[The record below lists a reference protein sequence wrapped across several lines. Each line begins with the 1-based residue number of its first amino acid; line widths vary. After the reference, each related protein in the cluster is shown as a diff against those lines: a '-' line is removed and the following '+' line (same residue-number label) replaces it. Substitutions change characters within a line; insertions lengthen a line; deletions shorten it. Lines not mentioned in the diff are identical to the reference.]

1 MTMYYI
7 KTATEEFME
16 TEITKDKILYLSRDI
31 KVFKL
36 SNNKIIKTNNFTFYE
51 TVKNVPD
58 GAISGEVLWDYKE
71 KDVTDSIVYE

>member
-7 KTATEEFME
+7 QTANGDFIE
-16 TEITKDKILYLSRDI
+16 TEINKEKLTYLSRDV

-36 SNNKIIKTNNFTFYE
+36 SNNKVIKTNNFTFFDI
-51 TVKNVPD
+51 VKRVPE

-71 KDVTDSIVYE
+71 REVTESIVY

>member
-36 SNNKIIKTNNFTFYE
+36 SNNKIIKTNNFTFYDI
-51 TVKNVPD
+51 VKNLPD

-71 KDVTDSIVYE
+71 KDVTDSIVY

>member
-7 KTATEEFME
+7 QTANGDFIE
-16 TEITKDKILYLSRDI
+16 TEINKEKLAYLSRDV

-36 SNNKIIKTNNFTFYE
+36 SNSKVIKTNNFTFFDI
-51 TVKNVPD
+51 VKRVPE

-71 KDVTDSIVYE
+71 REVTESIVY

>member
-7 KTATEEFME
+7 QTANGDFIE
-16 TEITKDKILYLSRDI
+16 TEINKEKLTYLSRDI

-36 SNNKIIKTNNFTFYE
+36 SNSKVIKTNNFTFFDI
-51 TVKNVPD
+51 VKRVPE

-71 KDVTDSIVYE
+71 RDITEFLVY

>member
-1 MTMYYI
+1 MYYI

>member
-7 KTATEEFME
+7 QTANGEYIE
-16 TEITKDKILYLSRDI
+16 TEISKDKIMHLSRDT

-36 SNNKIIKTNNFTFYE
+36 SNNKVIKTNNFTFFDI
-51 TVKNVPD
+51 VKKMPE

-71 KDVTDSIVYE
+71 KDVTEILVY

>member
-7 KTATEEFME
+7 KTANGEYME
-16 TEITKDKILYLSRDI
+16 TEINKEKLTYLSRDI

-36 SNNKIIKTNNFTFYE
+36 SNNKVIKTNNFTFFDI
-51 TVKNVPD
+51 VKNVPE

-71 KDVTDSIVYE
+71 RDVTEIIVY

>member
-16 TEITKDKILYLSRDI
+16 TEITKDKILHLSRDT

-36 SNNKIIKTNNFTFYE
+36 SNNKVIKTNNFTFYDI
-51 TVKNVPD
+51 VKNLPD

-71 KDVTDSIVYE
+71 KDVTDSIVY

>member
-7 KTATEEFME
+7 QTANGDFIE
-16 TEITKDKILYLSRDI
+16 TEINKEKLTHLSRDV

-36 SNNKIIKTNNFTFYE
+36 SNSKVIKTNNFTFFDI
-51 TVKNVPD
+51 VKRVPE

-71 KDVTDSIVYE
+71 RDITELLVY

>member
-7 KTATEEFME
+7 QTANGDFIE
-16 TEITKDKILYLSRDI
+16 TEINKEKLTYLSRDV

-36 SNNKIIKTNNFTFYE
+36 SNSKVIKTNNFTFFDI
-51 TVKNVPD
+51 VKRVPE

-71 KDVTDSIVYE
+71 RDITEFLVY